1 MHLKQFAKLGYQSK
15 IVPIM
20 MKADDIT
27 STFRN
32 MVRQFQMS
40 NAGGESEQGTGRTSG
55 LERKETMLEGKEKFA
70 DKASDAT
77 NLNYM
82 NYDTFKKALV
92 RISIIG
98 CEYLGGQSEE
108 AARKLAEMNDKRNQD
123 A

>member
-1 MHLKQFAKLGYQSK
+1 
-15 IVPIM
+15 M

-55 LERKETMLEGKEKFA
+55 LERKETVVEGKEKVKEVFT

-77 NLNYM
+77 TLNYM

>member
-1 MHLKQFAKLGYQSK
+1 LKQFAKLGYQSK

-27 STFRN
+27 STFRH

-70 DKASDAT
+70 DQASDAT